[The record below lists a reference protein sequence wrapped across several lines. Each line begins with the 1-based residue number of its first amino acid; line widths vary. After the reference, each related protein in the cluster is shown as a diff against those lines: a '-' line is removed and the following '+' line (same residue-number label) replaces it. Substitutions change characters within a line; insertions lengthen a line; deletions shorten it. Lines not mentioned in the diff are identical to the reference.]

1 MYHYLDP
8 NPNGSPLVLFLHGLG
23 ADSEMWVYQL
33 AELAKSGMR
42 PVAVDLPGFG
52 KTPMENGQWEIETI
66 CRDLASWLKQL
77 TSEKKMVVGL
87 SMGGVIAQRFAI
99 ANPAEV
105 NRLVLAS
112 TFATLRPTNM
122 QSWFYL
128 LKRSGTVLLKGSAA
142 QAELVA
148 NHLFPEASQAVYR
161 QMVIDKIRQA
171 DPRAYRKAMRSLVL
185 FDNRRQLKNLTMPV
199 LVITGARDG
208 TVSPTAQTALAGFIP
223 RSQHVVI
230 PGAGHAVNV
239 DQPILFNQI
248 LLNFLHSADG

>member
-1 MYHYLDP
+1 
-8 NPNGSPLVLFLHGLG
+8 
-23 ADSEMWVYQL
+23 
-33 AELAKSGMR
+33 
-42 PVAVDLPGFG
+42 
-52 KTPMENGQWEIETI
+52 
-66 CRDLASWLKQL
+66 
-77 TSEKKMVVGL
+77 
-87 SMGGVIAQRFAI
+87 
-99 ANPAEV
+99 
-105 NRLVLAS
+105 
-112 TFATLRPTNM
+112 M

-148 NHLFPEASQAVYR
+148 NHLFPEANQAVYR

-185 FDNRRQLKNLTMPV
+185 FDSRRQIKNLTMPV

-208 TVSPTAQTALAGFIP
+208 TVSQVAQAALARFIP